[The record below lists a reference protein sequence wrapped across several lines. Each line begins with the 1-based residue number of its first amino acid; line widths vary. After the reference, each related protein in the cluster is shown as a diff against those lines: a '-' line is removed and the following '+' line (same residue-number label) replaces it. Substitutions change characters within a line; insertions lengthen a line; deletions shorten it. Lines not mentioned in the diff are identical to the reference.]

1 MKIISYFC
9 IVKRFK
15 HIFRVILAVIL
26 TNLTTIVTAQDFSGN
41 NAPDISVQ
49 NSRVNEEAT
58 AWLDSVDIS
67 LLTCGPG
74 EEVWSYYGHSALRI
88 QDKAHGSDVAVNWGM
103 FSFRQSFFVLRFV
116 FGLTDYQIGIYPMA
130 HFMEEYSAEGRW
142 VRQQRLHLSREEK
155 MKILQAIDENAQPEN
170 RTYRYNFFFDNCTTR
185 AREMVITNIGYCN
198 TNFKDND
205 AQSSY
210 REEIHKLNGNHR
222 WARFGNDLLLGYMS
236 DRDITKREWEFLPD
250 NLSKDFATEGRKD
263 FINDGRKDFGN
274 DPSGNDDANRIYG
287 KDGYLMLVD
296 STCYLI
302 PPSPTREVAEAE
314 AITPTVVFISLAV
327 LTIGLSVLEW
337 RKKKNFWALDAFL
350 LILTGLPGLIL
361 FAMLFSQHPTVQ
373 VNFQMLILNPINLI
387 FVWKTIQKMRQ
398 GKLYWYYDVWG
409 ICLVV
414 SLFMQIGQTYAE
426 GMLTLALSLLVRY
439 AIKSTML
446 DLSANNLK
454 IQHRIITKFS
464 KKKKNQE

>member
-88 QDKAHGSDVAVNWGM
+88 QDKVHGSDVAVNWGM

-116 FGLTDYQIGIYPMA
+116 FGLTDYQIGIYPMSD
-130 HFMEEYSAEGRW
+130 FMAEYSAEGRW

-155 MKILQAIDENAQPEN
+155 LKVLHAIEENAQPEN

-210 REEIHKLNGNHR
+210 REEIHKLNGNHS

-274 DPSGNDDANRIYG
+274 DPSGDADANRIYG

-302 PPSPTREVAEAE
+302 PPTPAREVAEAE
-314 AITPTVVFISLAV
+314 AITPTMVFISLAV

-337 RKKKNFWALDAFL
+337 RKKKNFWVLDAFL

-361 FAMLFSQHPTVQ
+361 LAMLFSQHPTVQ

-398 GKLYWYYDVWG
+398 GKLYWYYEVWG
-409 ICLVV
+409 LCLVA
-414 SLFMQIGQTYAE
+414 SLFMQIWQTYAE
-426 GMLTLALSLLVRY
+426 GMVTLALSLLVRY
-439 AIKSTML
+439 AFKSTML

-454 IQHRIITKFS
+454 IQHRIITKFR

>member
-1 MKIISYFC
+1 M
-9 IVKRFK
+9 KRFK

-454 IQHRIITKFS
+454 IQHRIITKFR

>member
-1 MKIISYFC
+1 M
-9 IVKRFK
+9 KRFK

-26 TNLTTIVTAQDFSGN
+26 TNLTTIVTAQDFSGY

-116 FGLTDYQIGIYPMA
+116 FGLTDYQIGIYPMTD
-130 HFMEEYSAEGRW
+130 FMAEYSAEGRW

-155 MKILQAIDENAQPEN
+155 LKVLHAIEENAQPEN
-170 RTYRYNFFFDNCTTR
+170 RTYRYNFFYDNCTTR

-198 TNFKDND
+198 TNFKDTD
-205 AQSSY
+205 AQSTY

-222 WARFGNDLLLGYMS
+222 WARFGNDLLLGYLS
-236 DRDITKREWEFLPD
+236 DRDLTQREWEFLPD

-263 FINDGRKDFGN
+263 FINDTAGN
-274 DPSGNDDANRIYG
+274 AEENHLIG

-302 PPSPTREVAEAE
+302 PPTQKVAEAE
-314 AITPTVVFISLAV
+314 VITPTLVFITLAV
-327 LTIGLSVLEW
+327 IIIALSVFEW
-337 RKKKNFWALDAFL
+337 KRKKNFWVLDAFL

-439 AIKSTML
+439 AFKSTML
-446 DLSANNLK
+446 DLCANNLK
-454 IQHRIITKFS
+454 IQHRIITKFR

>member
-1 MKIISYFC
+1 M
-9 IVKRFK
+9 V
-15 HIFRVILAVIL
+15 VL
-26 TNLTTIVTAQDFSGN
+26 
-41 NAPDISVQ
+41 
-49 NSRVNEEAT
+49 
-58 AWLDSVDIS
+58 W
-67 LLTCGPG
+67 
-74 EEVWSYYGHSALRI
+74 HSALRI

-103 FSFRQSFFVLRFV
+103 FSFRQGYFILRFV
-116 FGLTDYQIGIYPMA
+116 FGLTDYQIGIYPMTD
-130 HFMEEYSAEGRW
+130 FMAEYSAEGRW

-155 MKILQAIDENAQPEN
+155 LKVLHAIEENAQPEN

-198 TNFKDND
+198 TNFKDTD
-205 AQSSY
+205 AQSTY

-222 WARFGNDLLLGYMS
+222 WARFGNDLLLGYLS
-236 DRDITKREWEFLPD
+236 DRDLTQREWEFLPD

-263 FINDGRKDFGN
+263 FINDTAGN
-274 DPSGNDDANRIYG
+274 AEVNHLIR

-302 PPSPTREVAEAE
+302 PPTQKVAEAE
-314 AITPTVVFISLAV
+314 VITPTLVFITLAV
-327 LTIGLSVLEW
+327 IIIALSVFEW
-337 RKKKNFWALDAFL
+337 KRKKNFWVLDAFL

-373 VNFQMLILNPINLI
+373 VNFQMLILNPFNLI

-398 GKLYWYYDVWG
+398 GKLYWYYEVWG

-414 SLFMQIGQTYAE
+414 SLFMQIWQTYAE
-426 GMLTLALSLLVRY
+426 GMVTLALSLLVRY
-439 AIKSTML
+439 AFKSTML

-454 IQHRIITKFS
+454 IQHRIITKFR

>member
-1 MKIISYFC
+1 M
-9 IVKRFK
+9 KRFK

-26 TNLTTIVTAQDFSGN
+26 TNLTTIVTAQDFSGYQT
-41 NAPDISVQ
+41 PDISVQ

-103 FSFRQSFFVLRFV
+103 FSFRQGYFILRFV
-116 FGLTDYQIGIYPMA
+116 FGLTDYQIGIYPMSD
-130 HFMEEYSAEGRW
+130 FMAEYSAEGRW

-155 MKILQAIDENAQPEN
+155 LKVLHAIEENAQPEN

-198 TNFKDND
+198 TNFKDTD
-205 AQSSY
+205 AQSTY

-222 WARFGNDLLLGYMS
+222 WARFGNDLLLGYLS
-236 DRDITKREWEFLPD
+236 DRDLTQREWEFLPD

-263 FINDGRKDFGN
+263 FINDTAGN
-274 DPSGNDDANRIYG
+274 AEVNHLIG

-302 PPSPTREVAEAE
+302 PPTQKVAEAE
-314 AITPTVVFISLAV
+314 VITPTLVFITLAV
-327 LTIGLSVLEW
+327 IIIALSVFEW
-337 RKKKNFWALDAFL
+337 KRKKNFWVLDTFL

-361 FAMLFSQHPTVQ
+361 FTMLFSQHPTVQ
-373 VNFQMLILNPINLI
+373 VNFQMLILNPFNLI
-387 FVWKTIQKMRQ
+387 FAWKTIQKLRQ
-398 GKLYWYYDVWG
+398 GKLYWYYEVWG

-414 SLFMQIGQTYAE
+414 SLFMQIWQTYAE
-426 GMLTLALSLLVRY
+426 GMVTLALSLLVRY
-439 AIKSTML
+439 AFKSTML

-454 IQHRIITKFS
+454 IQHRIITKFR

>member
-1 MKIISYFC
+1 M
-9 IVKRFK
+9 KRFK

-26 TNLTTIVTAQDFSGN
+26 TNLTTIVTAQDFSGY

-103 FSFRQSFFVLRFV
+103 FSFRQNFFVLRFV
-116 FGLTDYQIGIYPMA
+116 FGLTDYQIGIYPMTD
-130 HFMEEYSAEGRW
+130 FMAEYSAEGRW

-155 MKILQAIDENAQPEN
+155 LKVLHAIEENAQPEN

-198 TNFKDND
+198 TNFKDTD
-205 AQSSY
+205 AQSTY

-222 WARFGNDLLLGYMS
+222 WARFGNDLLLGYLS
-236 DRDITKREWEFLPD
+236 DRDLTQREWEFLPD

-263 FINDGRKDFGN
+263 FINDTAGN
-274 DPSGNDDANRIYG
+274 TEVNHLIG

-302 PPSPTREVAEAE
+302 PPTQKVAEAE
-314 AITPTVVFISLAV
+314 VLTPTLVFITLAA
-327 LTIGLSVLEW
+327 IIIALSVFEW
-337 RKKKNFWALDAFL
+337 RRKKNFWALDAFL

-373 VNFQMLILNPINLI
+373 VNFQMLILNPFNLI
-387 FVWKTIQKMRQ
+387 FAWKTIQKMRQ
-398 GKLYWYYDVWG
+398 GKLYWYYEVWG

-414 SLFMQIGQTYAE
+414 SLFMQIWQTYAE
-426 GMLTLALSLLVRY
+426 GMVTLALSLLVRY
-439 AIKSTML
+439 AFKSTML

-454 IQHRIITKFS
+454 IQHRIITKFR

>member
-1 MKIISYFC
+1 M
-9 IVKRFK
+9 KRFK

-26 TNLTTIVTAQDFSGN
+26 TNLTTIVTAQDFSGYN
-41 NAPDISVQ
+41 SPDISVQ

-103 FSFRQSFFVLRFV
+103 FSFRQGYFILRFV
-116 FGLTDYQIGIYPMA
+116 FGLTDYQIGIYPMSD
-130 HFMEEYSAEGRW
+130 FMAEYSAEGRW

-155 MKILQAIDENAQPEN
+155 LKVLHAIEENAQPEN

-185 AREMVITNIGYCN
+185 AREIVITNIGYCN
-198 TNFKDND
+198 TNFKDTD
-205 AQSSY
+205 AQSTY

-222 WARFGNDLLLGYMS
+222 WARFGNDLLLGYLS
-236 DRDITKREWEFLPD
+236 DRDLTQREWEFLPD

-263 FINDGRKDFGN
+263 FIND
-274 DPSGNDDANRIYG
+274 PSGNAEVNHLIG

-302 PPSPTREVAEAE
+302 PPTQKVAEAE
-314 AITPTVVFISLAV
+314 VITPTLVFITLAV
-327 LTIGLSVLEW
+327 IIIALSVFEW
-337 RKKKNFWALDAFL
+337 KRKKNFWVLDTFL

-373 VNFQMLILNPINLI
+373 VNFQMLILNPFNLI
-387 FVWKTIQKMRQ
+387 FAWKTIQKMRQ
-398 GKLYWYYDVWG
+398 GKLYWYYEVWG

-414 SLFMQIGQTYAE
+414 SLFMQIWQTYAE
-426 GMLTLALSLLVRY
+426 GMVTLALSLLVRY
-439 AIKSTML
+439 AFKSTML

-454 IQHRIITKFS
+454 IQHRIITKFR

>member
-1 MKIISYFC
+1 M
-9 IVKRFK
+9 KRFK
-15 HIFRVILAVIL
+15 HIFGVILAVIL
-26 TNLTTIVTAQDFSGN
+26 TNLTSKMIAQDFSGN
-41 NAPDISVQ
+41 YTSDISVQ
-49 NSRVNEEAT
+49 NSRAFENAT
-58 AWLDSVDIS
+58 NWLDSVDIS

-74 EEVWSYYGHSALRI
+74 QEVWSYYGHTALRI
-88 QDKAHGSDVAVNWGM
+88 QDKVHDSDVAVNWGM
-103 FSFRQSFFVLRFV
+103 FSFKQPFFVLRFV
-116 FGLTDYQIGIYPMA
+116 FGLTDYQIGIFPMSDFIA
-130 HFMEEYSAEGRW
+130 EYSAEGRW
-142 VRQQRLHLSREEK
+142 VRQQRLQLSRQEK
-155 MKILQAIDENAQPEN
+155 LKILRAIEENAKPEN

-198 TNFKDND
+198 TNFKDTD
-205 AQSSY
+205 AQSTY

-222 WARFGNDLLLGYMS
+222 WARFGNDLLLGYLS
-236 DRDITKREWEFLPD
+236 DRDLTQREWEFLPD

-263 FINDGRKDFGN
+263 FIND
-274 DPSGNDDANRIYG
+274 PSGNAEVNHLIG

-302 PPSPTREVAEAE
+302 PPTQKVAEAE
-314 AITPTVVFISLAV
+314 VITPTLVFITLAV
-327 LTIGLSVLEW
+327 IIIALSVFEW
-337 RKKKNFWALDAFL
+337 KRKKNFWVLDAFL
-350 LILTGLPGLIL
+350 LILTGLLGLIL

-373 VNFQMLILNPINLI
+373 VNFQMLILNPFNLI
-387 FVWKTIQKMRQ
+387 FAWKTIQKMRQ

-426 GMLTLALSLLVRY
+426 GMLTLALSLLVKY
-439 AIKSTML
+439 AFKSTML

>member
-1 MKIISYFC
+1 M
-9 IVKRFK
+9 KRFK

-26 TNLTTIVTAQDFSGN
+26 TNLTTIVTAQDFSGY

>member
-1 MKIISYFC
+1 M
-9 IVKRFK
+9 KRFK

-26 TNLTTIVTAQDFSGN
+26 TNLTTIVTAQDFSGYN
-41 NAPDISVQ
+41 SPDISVQ

-103 FSFRQSFFVLRFV
+103 FSFRQGYFILRFV
-116 FGLTDYQIGIYPMA
+116 FGLTDYQIGIYPMSD
-130 HFMEEYSAEGRW
+130 FMAEYSAEGRW

-155 MKILQAIDENAQPEN
+155 LKVLHAIEENAQPEN

-198 TNFKDND
+198 TNFKDTD
-205 AQSSY
+205 AQSTY
-210 REEIHKLNGNHR
+210 REEIHKLNSNHR
-222 WARFGNDLLLGYMS
+222 WARFGNDLLLGYQS
-236 DRDITKREWEFLPD
+236 DRDLTQREWEFLPE

-263 FINDGRKDFGN
+263 FIND
-274 DPSGNDDANRIYG
+274 PSGNAEVNHLIG

-302 PPSPTREVAEAE
+302 PPTQKVAEAE
-314 AITPTVVFISLAV
+314 VITPTLVFITLAV
-327 LTIGLSVLEW
+327 IIIALSVFEW
-337 RKKKNFWALDAFL
+337 KRKKNFWVLDTFL

-373 VNFQMLILNPINLI
+373 VNFQMLILNPFNLI
-387 FVWKTIQKMRQ
+387 FAWKTIQKMRQ
-398 GKLYWYYDVWG
+398 GKLYWYYEVWG

-414 SLFMQIGQTYAE
+414 SLFMQIWQTYAE
-426 GMLTLALSLLVRY
+426 GMVTLALSLLVRY
-439 AIKSTML
+439 AFKSTML

-454 IQHRIITKFS
+454 IQHRIITKFR

>member
-1 MKIISYFC
+1 M
-9 IVKRFK
+9 KRFK

-26 TNLTTIVTAQDFSGN
+26 TNLTTIVTAQDFSGYN
-41 NAPDISVQ
+41 SPDISVQ

-103 FSFRQSFFVLRFV
+103 FSFRQGYFILRFV
-116 FGLTDYQIGIYPMA
+116 FGLTDYQIGIYPMSD
-130 HFMEEYSAEGRW
+130 FMAEYSAEGRW

-155 MKILQAIDENAQPEN
+155 LKVLHAIEENAQPEN

-198 TNFKDND
+198 TNFKDTD
-205 AQSSY
+205 AQSTY
-210 REEIHKLNGNHR
+210 REEIHKLNGNHC
-222 WARFGNDLLLGYMS
+222 WARFGNDLLLGYLS
-236 DRDITKREWEFLPD
+236 DRDLTQREWEFLPD

-263 FINDGRKDFGN
+263 FIND
-274 DPSGNDDANRIYG
+274 PSGNAEVNHLIG

-302 PPSPTREVAEAE
+302 PPTQKVAEAE
-314 AITPTVVFISLAV
+314 VITPTLVFITLAV
-327 LTIGLSVLEW
+327 IIIALSVFEW
-337 RKKKNFWALDAFL
+337 KRKKNFWVLDTFL

-373 VNFQMLILNPINLI
+373 VNFQMLILNPFNLI
-387 FVWKTIQKMRQ
+387 FAWKTIQKMRQ
-398 GKLYWYYDVWG
+398 GKLYWYYEVWG

-414 SLFMQIGQTYAE
+414 SLFMQIWQTYAE
-426 GMLTLALSLLVRY
+426 GMVTLALSLLVRY
-439 AIKSTML
+439 AFKSTML

-454 IQHRIITKFS
+454 IQHRIITKFR

>member
-1 MKIISYFC
+1 M
-9 IVKRFK
+9 KRFK

-26 TNLTTIVTAQDFSGN
+26 TNLTTIVTAQDFSGYN
-41 NAPDISVQ
+41 SPDISVQ

-116 FGLTDYQIGIYPMA
+116 FGLTDYQIGIYPMTD
-130 HFMEEYSAEGRW
+130 FMAEYSAEGRW

-155 MKILQAIDENAQPEN
+155 LKVLHAIEENAQPEN

-198 TNFKDND
+198 TNFKDTD
-205 AQSSY
+205 AQSTY

-222 WARFGNDLLLGYMS
+222 WARFGNDLLLGYLS
-236 DRDITKREWEFLPD
+236 DRDLTQREWEFLPD

-263 FINDGRKDFGN
+263 FINDTAGN
-274 DPSGNDDANRIYG
+274 AEENHLIG

-302 PPSPTREVAEAE
+302 PPTQKVAEAE
-314 AITPTVVFISLAV
+314 VLTPTLVFITLAA
-327 LTIGLSVLEW
+327 IIIALSVFEW
-337 RKKKNFWALDAFL
+337 RKKKNFWVLDAFL

-373 VNFQMLILNPINLI
+373 VNFQMLILNPFNLI
-387 FVWKTIQKMRQ
+387 FAWKTIQKMRQ
-398 GKLYWYYDVWG
+398 GKLYWYYEVWG

-414 SLFMQIGQTYAE
+414 SLFMQIWQTYAE
-426 GMLTLALSLLVRY
+426 GMVTLALSLLVRY
-439 AIKSTML
+439 AFKSTML

-454 IQHRIITKFS
+454 IQHRIITKFR

>member
-1 MKIISYFC
+1 M
-9 IVKRFK
+9 KRFK

-88 QDKAHGSDVAVNWGM
+88 QDKAHGNDVAINWGM
-103 FSFRQSFFVLRFV
+103 FSFKQDYFILRFV

-155 MKILQAIDENAQPEN
+155 LKVLHAIEENAQPEN

-274 DPSGNDDANRIYG
+274 DPSGDADANRIYG

-302 PPSPTREVAEAE
+302 PPTPAREVAEAE
-314 AITPTVVFISLAV
+314 AITPTMVFISLAV

-337 RKKKNFWALDAFL
+337 RKKKNFWVLDAFL

-361 FAMLFSQHPTVQ
+361 LAMLFSQHPTVQ

-398 GKLYWYYDVWG
+398 GKLYWYYEVWG
-409 ICLVV
+409 LCLVA
-414 SLFMQIGQTYAE
+414 SLFMQIWQTYAE
-426 GMLTLALSLLVRY
+426 GMVTLALSLLVRY

-454 IQHRIITKFS
+454 IQHRIITKLRN
-464 KKKKNQE
+464 KKKNQKSN

>member
-1 MKIISYFC
+1 M
-9 IVKRFK
+9 KRFK
-15 HIFRVILAVIL
+15 HIFGVILAVIL
-26 TNLTTIVTAQDFSGN
+26 TNLTSKMIAQDFSGN
-41 NAPDISVQ
+41 YTSDISVQ
-49 NSRVNEEAT
+49 NSRAFENAT
-58 AWLDSVDIS
+58 NWLDSVDIS

-74 EEVWSYYGHSALRI
+74 QEVWSYYGHTALRI
-88 QDKAHGSDVAVNWGM
+88 QDKVHDSDVAVNWGM
-103 FSFRQSFFVLRFV
+103 FSFKQPFFVLRFV
-116 FGLTDYQIGIYPMA
+116 FGLTDYQIGIFPMSDFIA
-130 HFMEEYSAEGRW
+130 EYSAEGRW
-142 VRQQRLHLSREEK
+142 VRQQRLQLSRQEK
-155 MKILQAIDENAQPEN
+155 LKILRAIEENAKPEN

-198 TNFKDND
+198 TNFKDTD
-205 AQSSY
+205 AQSTY

-222 WARFGNDLLLGYMS
+222 WARFGNDLLLGYLS
-236 DRDITKREWEFLPD
+236 DRDLTQREWEFLPD

-263 FINDGRKDFGN
+263 FIND
-274 DPSGNDDANRIYG
+274 PSGNAEVNHLIG

-302 PPSPTREVAEAE
+302 PPTQKVAEAE
-314 AITPTVVFISLAV
+314 VITPTLVFITLAV
-327 LTIGLSVLEW
+327 IIIALSVFEW
-337 RKKKNFWALDAFL
+337 RRKKNFWALDAFL

-373 VNFQMLILNPINLI
+373 VNFQMLILNPFNLI
-387 FVWKTIQKMRQ
+387 FAWKTIQKMRQ

-426 GMLTLALSLLVRY
+426 GMLTLALSLLVKY
-439 AIKSTML
+439 AFKSTML